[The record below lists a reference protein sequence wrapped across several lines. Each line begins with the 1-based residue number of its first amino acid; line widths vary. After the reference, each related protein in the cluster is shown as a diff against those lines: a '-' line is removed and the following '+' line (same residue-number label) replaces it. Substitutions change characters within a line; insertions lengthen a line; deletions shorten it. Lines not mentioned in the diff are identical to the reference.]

1 MVKNAIIDLQQ
12 DFVRPKGD
20 NISGK
25 GYLYEHQEQV
35 YVL

>member
-12 DFVRPKGD
+12 DLVRSKGD
-20 NISGK
+20 TISGK

-35 YVL
+35 YDL